1 MTVIFGDTDSV
12 MIETNDRLIDGQPNP
27 LYLSPVEIKARLEN
41 KINQVF
47 SQGKPNSFNLTIEE
61 CAVRYYAPKDV
72 KKCYSKIT
80 YDPKINTAEYK
91 NFQAGIVPEFPT
103 LDFTEILADPV
114 YYLKHTFKTLYPN
127 CSLKN
132 KSFSW
137 SSVPAAQLPYFKA
150 LSLAILCCDHTVYSM
165 QQMYEQ
171 IINKLYNDI
180 YQCIK
185 NQDIEALTEYS
196 LKVKTLRVP
205 HITEKYPDIAQQND
219 VHIVWLDE
227 KNKDNK
233 HKSL

>member
-1 MTVIFGDTDSV
+1 VTNDLKMSLVFGDTDSV
-12 MIETNDRLIDGQPNP
+12 MIALTNI
-27 LYLSPVEIKARLEN
+27 SPKEVKQLLED

-47 SQGKPNSFNLTIEE
+47 TQGVPNSFKLATEE
-61 CAVRYYAPKDV
+61 IAVRYYAPQDV
-72 KKCYSKIT
+72 KKCYSKIIYKPPT
-80 YDPKINTAEYK
+80 PELAEELD
-91 NFQAGIVPEFPT
+91 NGVIPEFPT
-103 LDFTEILADPV
+103 LDFTEILDDPV
-114 YYLKHTFKTLYPN
+114 YYLNHTFKTLYPN

-137 SSVPAAQLPYFKA
+137 STVPSAQLPYFKA

-185 NQDIEALTEYS
+185 NKDIKALTEYS